1 MIELSSKINTFYIV
15 LFFILIVLFT
25 IYIYKTTIPQVTTT
39 KRVILITLR
48 SIAFFL
54 MLFLIFEPLLTIIK
68 KKEEKPVL
76 AVLLDDSKSMSI
88 TDKSGNR
95 VEILKKIIESKEFDE
110 LKNIGDVKF
119 FSFGDKTKM
128 FEEFKPDS
136 LKFYA
141 DVTNISKAIKEATKL
156 LEGKNLKSLLII
168 SDGEYNTGQNPVYL
182 AESFNGQI
190 NTIGIGD
197 SSEQKDISITK
208 IITNNIVYKG
218 TKVPVNV
225 FLKSSGYENES
236 ISVSLK
242 YEGKT
247 IETKNLNISSGTTE
261 YNLDFLYEPEE
272 EGIKKYNIIA
282 SPLKGEIT
290 TKNNQKSF
298 FVKVLKNK
306 LKITI
311 IAGAPSHDVSFVKNG
326 LLQDG
331 NIDVKTYTQR
341 VDGDFYEG
349 LLDSKQLEET
359 ECIYLI
365 GFPQSNTKQSILE
378 MVKDA
383 ISNKGK
389 PVFFIS
395 DFSIDYG
402 KLKILE
408 PYLPFTV
415 KQINNNE
422 ILVSPNISVVQLKS
436 PVLKITG
443 TEEDLNIW
451 NNLPPIFRTET
462 VFEKKPESEVLS
474 YLKIN
479 NIPFNYTLVLQRKVY
494 KQKSVA
500 ITGYGIWRWKLLSEG
515 LGGNSDFLK
524 IFLGNSVRWLTTRE
538 DDRKFKVITSKEVF
552 SSGESVEFFGE
563 LYDDNYQPI
572 DNALVK
578 VKVQSDSDTYEVTM
592 NSIGSG
598 RYTANIEGLKE
609 GDYKFTGLAENGE
622 IKLGED
628 NGRFSVG
635 ESNLEFINL
644 RMNAPLLKLLAQ
656 KTGGGFF
663 TADNFY
669 GIVEKLKKD
678 KNFSSIQVSHKDEF
692 QLWNVYYILIV
703 IILLLSI
710 EWYIRKKSGLL

>member
-1 MIELSSKINTFYIV
+1 MIELSSKINTFYII
-15 LFFILIVLFT
+15 LFFILIVFFT
-25 IYIYKTTIPQVTTT
+25 IYIYKVTIPQVTTT
-39 KRVILITLR
+39 KKIILITLR
-48 SIAFFL
+48 SAAFFL
-54 MLFLIFEPLLTIIK
+54 ILFLIFEPLFTIIK

-76 AVLLDDSKSMSI
+76 AILMDDSKSMSI
-88 TDKSGNR
+88 TDKNGNR
-95 VEILKKIIESKEFDE
+95 AEVLKKIIESKVFDQ
-110 LKNIGDVKF
+110 LKDIGEVKF

-128 FEEFKPDS
+128 FEEFKFDS
-136 LKFYA
+136 LKFNA
-141 DVTNISKAIKEATKL
+141 DETNLARAIKDATKS

-168 SDGEYNTGQNPVYL
+168 TDGEYNTGQNPVYL
-182 AESFNGQI
+182 AESFTGQI

-218 TKVPVNV
+218 TKVPVSV

-236 ISVSLK
+236 VSVSLK

-247 IETKNLNISSGTTE
+247 IETKNINITGGTTE
-261 YNLDFLYEPEE
+261 YNLDFLYEPQE
-272 EGIKKYNIIA
+272 EGIKKYSVVA
-282 SPLKGEIT
+282 STLKGEIT
-290 TKNNQKSF
+290 TKNNQKTF

-306 LKITI
+306 LKVII
-311 IAGAPSHDVSFVKNG
+311 IAGAPSHDVSFVRNG
-326 LLQDG
+326 LIQDG
-331 NIDVKTYTQR
+331 NIDVKTYTQKE
-341 VDGDFYEG
+341 DGGFYEG

-365 GFPQSNTKQSILE
+365 GFPQSNTKQSVLE

-395 DFSIDYG
+395 DFNIDYG
-402 KLKILE
+402 KLKLLE

-415 KQINNNE
+415 KQVNNNE
-422 ILVSPNISVVQLKS
+422 ILVSPNITIAQLKS

-443 TEEDLNIW
+443 SEDDINIW

-462 VFEKKPESEVLS
+462 IFERKTESEVLS
-474 YLKIN
+474 FLKIN
-479 NIPFNYTLVLQRKVY
+479 NIPFNYPLLLQRKVY
-494 KQKSVA
+494 KQKSLA
-500 ITGYGIWRWKLLSEG
+500 ITGYGIWRWKLLAEG

-538 DDRKFKVITSKEVF
+538 EDKKFRVITSKEIF

-572 DNALVK
+572 DNATVK
-578 VKVQSDSDTYEVTM
+578 VIVQSNSDSYEVTM
-592 NSIGSG
+592 SSIGSG
-598 RYTANIEGLKE
+598 RYIGNIEGLKE
-609 GDYKFTGLAENGE
+609 GDYKFTGLAENVD

-628 NGRFSVG
+628 NGRFSIG

-644 RMNAPLLKLLAQ
+644 RMNAPLLKMLAQ

-663 TADNFY
+663 TADNFD
-669 GIVEKLKKD
+669 GIVEKLKND
-678 KNFSSIQVSHKDEF
+678 KNFSSIQVSHKSEY
-692 QLWNVYYILIV
+692 QLWNIYYILII

-710 EWYIRKKSGLL
+710 EWFIRKKSGLL